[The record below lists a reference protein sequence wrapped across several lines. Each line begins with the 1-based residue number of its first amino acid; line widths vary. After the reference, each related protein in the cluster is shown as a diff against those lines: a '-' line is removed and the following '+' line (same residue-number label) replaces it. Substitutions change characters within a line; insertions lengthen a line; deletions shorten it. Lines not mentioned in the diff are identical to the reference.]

1 MAHVNLLA
9 HVEECKSDR
18 NRSITQVKIHQ
29 RAVPRFVKHREVY
42 DGVAKR
48 NPVRLR
54 FGSAAESSLDEP
66 TAPSWPPLIYRVDVA
81 SPGAAVCT
89 AVSLKAHDLSN
100 SSIS

>member
-1 MAHVNLLA
+1 MA

-18 NRSITQVKIHQ
+18 NRSITQAKIHP
-29 RAVPRFVKHREVY
+29 RAIPRFVKHWEVY

-48 NPVRLR
+48 NPVRLS

-66 TAPSWPPLIYRVDVA
+66 TAPSWPPLFYRFDVA
-81 SPGAAVCT
+81 SPGAAMCA